1 MLSVGVKNN
10 FFYVLDV
17 LTQIYFRLIRN
28 LCTFAIK
35 MAKVLRLG
43 IKNKSSKA
51 DINTAGNYP
60 NTQFKVYDVHNKN
73 VYEYDKKGIKSIS
86 NW

>member
-1 MLSVGVKNN
+1 LTAVAAA
-10 FFYVLDV
+10 DV
-17 LTQIYFRLIRN
+17 
-28 LCTFAIK
+28 
-35 MAKVLRLG
+35 
-43 IKNKSSKA
+43 
-51 DINTAGNYP
+51 NTAGSYP

>member
-1 MLSVGVKNN
+1 MKRIL
-10 FFYVLDV
+10 
-17 LTQIYFRLIRN
+17 LIEH
-28 LCTFAIK
+28 IK
-35 MAKVLRLG
+35 VFTS
-43 IKNKSSKA
+43 I
-51 DINTAGNYP
+51 YP